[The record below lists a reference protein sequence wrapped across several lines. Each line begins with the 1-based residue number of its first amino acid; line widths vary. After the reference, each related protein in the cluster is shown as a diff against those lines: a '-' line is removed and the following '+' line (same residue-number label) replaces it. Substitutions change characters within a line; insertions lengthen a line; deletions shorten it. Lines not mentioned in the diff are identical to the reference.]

1 RPARRTRRRGG
12 LRPRRV
18 RPRRRSWR
26 ARRAARARALRRCAA
41 RGGRSG
47 VALRERAAG
56 RRGSRRARAPPPR
69 TAPSPT
75 RPRPAVRRRRRAPSD
90 LAEREPVGAEMHT
103 FEGEVDADGE
113 GARPDADQRAVIAQ
127 PAPGGAETR
136 EDGAQAVELSA
147 RSQAERSL
155 PTDHAVSGG

>member
-1 RPARRTRRRGG
+1 
-12 LRPRRV
+12 
-18 RPRRRSWR
+18 
-26 ARRAARARALRRCAA
+26 
-41 RGGRSG
+41 
-47 VALRERAAG
+47 
-56 RRGSRRARAPPPR
+56 
-69 TAPSPT
+69 
-75 RPRPAVRRRRRAPSD
+75 
-90 LAEREPVGAEMHT
+90 PVGAEMHT

-155 PTDHAVSGG
+155 PTDHAVSGGSSTARMGGPPAGGCGLAQARQISGSAASTSAGRRLRAVHWRGPCSADRRRARAPGAAGFGAAVTRCLN